1 MFSNEQFT
9 ENVKDSVNKEN
20 EESAKNE
27 DPLYQKE
34 SFESK
39 ISKDDDT
46 NLHIDGLENK
56 MNIDDSE
63 DLSKNINLDED
74 AQTNTLEKKQSN
86 RKINLFTLGNIIFL
100 VLDVCLPAWD
110 IISDVMVIINY
121 WKRSNFTWVK
131 NLIFSEA
138 A

>member
-1 MFSNEQFT
+1 MFSNEQDT

-20 EESAKNE
+20 EESAKNK
-27 DPLYQKE
+27 DSLYQKE
-34 SFESK
+34 SFKSK

-131 NLIFSEA
+131 I
-138 A
+138 

>member
-1 MFSNEQFT
+1 MFSNEQDT
-9 ENVKDSVNKEN
+9 ENVKDSGNKEN
-20 EESAKNE
+20 EESAKNK
-27 DPLYQKE
+27 DSLYQKE

-46 NLHIDGLENK
+46 NLHIDGLENI
-56 MNIDDSE
+56 NYSE
-63 DLSKNINLDED
+63 DLSKNINLDEG

-131 NLIFSEA
+131 I
-138 A
+138 

>member
-1 MFSNEQFT
+1 MFSNEQDT
-9 ENVKDSVNKEN
+9 ENVKDSGNKEN
-20 EESAKNE
+20 EESAKNK
-27 DPLYQKE
+27 DSLYQKE

-131 NLIFSEA
+131 I
-138 A
+138 

>member
-1 MFSNEQFT
+1 MFSNEQDT
-9 ENVKDSVNKEN
+9 ENVKDSGNKEN
-20 EESAKNE
+20 EESAKNK
-27 DPLYQKE
+27 DSLYQKE

-56 MNIDDSE
+56 MNVDDSE
-63 DLSKNINLDED
+63 DLSKNINLDEG

-131 NLIFSEA
+131 I
-138 A
+138 

>member
-1 MFSNEQFT
+1 MFSNEQDT
-9 ENVKDSVNKEN
+9 ENVKDSGNKEN

-27 DPLYQKE
+27 DSLYQKE

-63 DLSKNINLDED
+63 DLSKNINLDEG

-131 NLIFSEA
+131 I
-138 A
+138 